1 VNRFTKLIREV
12 HRRSIWQV
20 LGIYVVGSWL
30 VLQVV
35 DTLAGALNL
44 PDWAP
49 PLALFLLIIGLPIV
63 LATAVIQGIGPATS
77 GTDAGTDAGTDREAD
92 GVAAQKIGGQRA
104 SEAQGSEAERQLF
117 TWRNAILGGVVAFA
131 LWGIVAA
138 GWLALKGAPA
148 GLGGAG
154 EAIPSVAALPFDNM
168 SGDPEDA
175 YFTDGIHEEILARLA
190 QIGGL
195 RVISRT
201 SVLEYRDSPKNLR
214 DVASELGV
222 DHVLEG
228 SVRRSGNRIR
238 VTAQLIDAEGDHHLW
253 AEQYD
258 RELTAENLFD
268 IQGDV
273 AGKIAAALLTELSP
287 EEAERLEARPT
298 DNLEAYEYYL
308 RGIQLRNRGFS
319 PEIFEEMIPA
329 WERAAA
335 LDPEFAAAH
344 AALSIAHSD
353 MWWFY
358 YDRTRERLERSAAS
372 LARAREIAPDL
383 PQGLV
388 AEGWYYYHGLLDY
401 TRALKA
407 FEAAEDVLP
416 GDPEPAYGIAAIYR
430 RLGDM
435 ETSVAYFE
443 RALELDPRSA
453 TLVSQIGETLALLRR
468 FDEAGPYSDRAI
480 ALNPEFRDPYVE
492 NARLF
497 VASGD
502 TRSARETLAA
512 GTKAGAVRPYAQEWI
527 WLEALEGR
535 HDDALSR
542 LDQAPAEWL
551 NDPELGE
558 SWNTQFVYVPREQWY
573 AILKGL
579 LGDTESERSYWEA
592 AAAHLE
598 PLMLERPEDPRLH
611 SALGIA
617 YAGLG
622 RKVDAIREGKLGVAL
637 MPITREAYRGASRVE
652 NLARIYT
659 SVGELDAATDELAIL
674 LDRPT
679 RMTVGRLRLEPWW
692 RPLHGHPRFEAL
704 LVEHEPVTE

>member
-1 VNRFTKLIREV
+1 VTRVTKLIREI

-63 LATAVIQGIGPATS
+63 LATAVIQGVSPPTS
-77 GTDAGTDAGTDREAD
+77 GADTGADEEAA
-92 GVAAQKIGGQRA
+92 GVAGREPAGAA
-104 SEAQGSEAERQLF
+104 SSGAQGSEAERQLF
-117 TWRNAILGGVVAFA
+117 TWKNAILGGVVAFA

-148 GLGGAG
+148 GLGGTG

-201 SVLEYRDSPKNLR
+201 SVLEYRDSPKNLQEI
-214 DVASELGV
+214 AGELAV

-238 VTAQLIDAEGDHHLW
+238 VTAQLIDAEQDQHLW

-258 RELTAENLFD
+258 GELTAENLFD

-273 AGKIAAALLTELSP
+273 AGKIAAALRTELSP

-298 DNLEAYEYYL
+298 DNLEAYEHYL
-308 RGIQLRNRGFS
+308 RGLQLRNQGFS
-319 PEIFEEMIPA
+319 PQIFEQMIA
-329 WERAAA
+329 EWERAVE

-344 AALSIAHSD
+344 AALSIAHSE

-358 YDRTRERLERSAAS
+358 YDRTRERLERSEAA
-372 LARAREIAPDL
+372 LGRARDIAPDL
-383 PQGLV
+383 PQVLA

-401 TRALKA
+401 ARALKA
-407 FEAAEDVLP
+407 FEAALETLP

-435 ETSVAYFE
+435 ETSVAYFK
-443 RALELDPRSA
+443 RAQELDPRSA
-453 TLVSQIGETLALLRR
+453 TLTSQIGETLGLLRR
-468 FDEAGPYSDRAI
+468 FDEAVPYLDQAI
-480 ALNPEFRDPYVE
+480 ALSPEFRDPY
-492 NARLF
+492 LDKTWF
-497 VASGD
+497 LVAEGD
-502 TRSARETLAA
+502 TRNARELLTA
-512 GTKAGAVRPYAQEWI
+512 GTKAGAFRPTDQEWI
-527 WLEALEGR
+527 WLETLEGR
-535 HDDALSR
+535 YNEALSR
-542 LDQAPAEWL
+542 LDQAPPESL
-551 NDPELGE
+551 SDPELGE
-558 SWNTQFVYVPREQWY
+558 SWTSQFVYTPAQQWY
-573 AILKGL
+573 ATLKGL
-579 LGDTESERSYWEA
+579 LGETESERAYWNA

-598 PLMLERPEDPRLH
+598 PLMLEHPEDPRLH
-611 SALGIA
+611 SPGRETGRRAHADHAGGLPRCLSSRGSRAHLRQRRRARCCAGRARDPARSSDPYDGRAPSPRAVVEAAPRPPAL
-617 YAGLG
+617 
-622 RKVDAIREGKLGVAL
+622 RS
-637 MPITREAYRGASRVE
+637 PASR
-652 NLARIYT
+652 ARAG
-659 SVGELDAATDELAIL
+659 SVVGAGECKHEDDST
-674 LDRPT
+674 
-679 RMTVGRLRLEPWW
+679 LE
-692 RPLHGHPRFEAL
+692 E
-704 LVEHEPVTE
+704 T

>member
-1 VNRFTKLIREV
+1 MNRFTKLIREI

-63 LATAVIQGIGPATS
+63 LATAVIQGVSPATS
-77 GTDAGTDAGTDREAD
+77 GTDAGTDREAD
-92 GVAAQKIGGQRA
+92 GVAAPKIGGERA
-104 SEAQGSEAERQLF
+104 SEAQGSEAEVDPERQLF

-201 SVLEYRDSPKNLR
+201 SVLGYRDSPKNLQ

-258 RELTAENLFD
+258 RELTTENLFD

-273 AGKIAAALLTELSP
+273 AGKIAAALRTELSP
-287 EEAERLEARPT
+287 EEAEQLEARPT

-319 PEIFEEMIPA
+319 PEIFEELIPA
-329 WERAAA
+329 WERAVT

-358 YDRTRERLERSAAS
+358 HDRTRERLERSAAS

-383 PQGLV
+383 PQVLV

-407 FEAAEDVLP
+407 FEAALEALP
-416 GDPEPAYGIAAIYR
+416 GDPEPAYGIAAVYR

-435 ETSVAYFE
+435 ETSVGYFK
-443 RALELDPRSA
+443 RAQELDPRSPIL
-453 TLVSQIGETLALLRR
+453 TVQIGETLALLRR
-468 FDEAGPYSDRAI
+468 LDEAEPYWDQAM

-492 NARLF
+492 KARLF
-497 VASGD
+497 VANGD

-512 GTKAGAVRPYAQEWI
+512 GAETGAIKPYAQEWI
-527 WLEALEGR
+527 WLETLEDR
-535 HDDALSR
+535 YDDALSR
-542 LDQAPAEWL
+542 LDQAPADL
-551 NDPELGE
+551 LGDPELGE
-558 SWNTQFVYVPREQWY
+558 SWNTQSVYVPREQWY

-637 MPITREAYRGASRVE
+637 MPITREAYRGAYRLE
-652 NLARIYT
+652 DLAQIYAN
-659 SVGELDAATDELAIL
+659 VGEPDAAVDELEIL
-674 LDRPT
+674 FDRPT
-679 RMTVGRLRLEPWW
+679 LMTVGRLRLEPWW
-692 RPLHGHPRFEAL
+692 RPLDGYPRFEAL
-704 LVEHEPVTE
+704 LLEHEPVTE

>member
-1 VNRFTKLIREV
+1 VTRVTKLIREI

-63 LATAVIQGIGPATS
+63 LATAVIQGVSPPTS
-77 GTDAGTDAGTDREAD
+77 GADTGVDEEAA
-92 GVAAQKIGGQRA
+92 GVAGREPAGAA
-104 SEAQGSEAERQLF
+104 SSAVHGSDAERQLF
-117 TWRNAILGGVVAFA
+117 TWRNAILGGGVAFA

-168 SGDPEDA
+168 SGDPEDV

-190 QIGGL
+190 RIDGL

-201 SVLEYRDSPKNLR
+201 SVLEYRDSPKNIQEI
-214 DVASELGV
+214 AGELGV

-228 SVRRSGNRIR
+228 SVRRSGDRIR

-258 RELTAENLFD
+258 GELTAENLFE
-268 IQGDV
+268 IQSDV
-273 AGKIAAALLTELSP
+273 AQKIAAALRTELSP
-287 EEAERLEARPT
+287 EETEEVETRPT

-308 RGIQLRNRGFS
+308 RGLQLRNRGFS
-319 PEIFEEMIPA
+319 AQIFEEMIPA
-329 WERAAA
+329 WERAVE

-358 YDRTRERLERSAAS
+358 FDRTRERLERSAAS

-383 PQGLV
+383 PEGLV

-407 FEAAEDVLP
+407 FEAALEALP
-416 GDPEPAYGIAAIYR
+416 GDPEPAYGIASVYR

-435 ETSVAYFE
+435 ETSVEYFK
-443 RALELDPRSA
+443 RAQELDPRSA
-453 TLVSQIGETLALLRR
+453 TLVSQIGETLSLLRR
-468 FDEAGPYSDRAI
+468 FDEAVPYWDQAI
-480 ALNPEFRDPYVE
+480 VLNPEFWDPYIEKVWF
-492 NARLF
+492 L
-497 VASGD
+497 VAKGD
-502 TRSARETLAA
+502 TQGTREVLAA
-512 GTKAGAVRPYAQEWI
+512 ATEAGAVRPYAQHWI
-527 WLEALEGR
+527 WLETLEGR
-535 HDDALSR
+535 YDEALSR
-542 LDQAPAEWL
+542 LDRAPADWL
-551 NDPELGE
+551 SDLEAAE
-558 SWNTQFVYVPREQWY
+558 SWNTQFLYTPREQWY
-573 AILKGL
+573 ATLHGL
-579 LGDTESERSYWEA
+579 LGAAEKARSYWEA

-598 PLMLERPEDPRLH
+598 ALMLSRPEDHRLH

-622 RKVDAIREGKLGVAL
+622 RKADAIQAGKLGVAL
-637 MPITREAYRGASRVE
+637 LPITREAYRGASRVE
-652 NLARIYT
+652 DLARIYA
-659 SVGELDAATDELAIL
+659 SVGELDAAVDELAVL

-692 RPLHGHPRFEAL
+692 RPLHGHPRFDAL